1 MTAGLIGKKVG
12 MTQIFSEDGVSI
24 PVTVIEAGPCFIIQK
39 KSTDKD
45 GYSAIQLGFEK
56 KEKNVLKPEAGHFK
70 AAGKGIY
77 RRLKEFRV
85 DDADLGG
92 FNLGDELKA
101 DLFKVGE
108 KVRVTGFSKGRGFTG
123 VVKRWS
129 FSGGCDAHGSKFHRK
144 GGAIGQNVHPG
155 KVWKGKKMPGRYG
168 NEQVTVKNL
177 EVVKIYPEKNLI
189 LVKGAIPGAAGG
201 VVYIK
206 RIK

>member
-12 MTQIFSEDGVSI
+12 MTQLFSEDGVSI

-39 KSTDKD
+39 KSADKD

-56 KEKNVLKPEAGHFK
+56 REKNVRKPEAGHFK
-70 AAGKGIY
+70 AAGKGIF

-108 KVRVTGFSKGRGFTG
+108 KVKITGFSKGRGFTG
-123 VVKRWS
+123 VVKRWG

-155 KVWKGKKMPGRYG
+155 KVWRGKRMAGRYG

-177 EVVKIYPEKNLI
+177 EVVKIYPEKNLL

-206 RIK
+206 RSK

>member
-12 MTQIFSEDGVSI
+12 MTQLFSENGVSI

-56 KEKNVLKPEAGHFK
+56 KGKNVGKPEAGHCK
-70 AAGKGIY
+70 AAGKGIF

-85 DDADLGG
+85 EEAALGG

-108 KVRVTGFSKGRGFTG
+108 KVKVTGFTKGRGFAG

-129 FSGGCDAHGSKFHRK
+129 FSGGCDSHGSKFHRK

-177 EVVKIYPEKNLI
+177 EVVKIYPEKNLL

-206 RIK
+206 RSK

>member
-39 KSTDKD
+39 KSMDKD
-45 GYSAIQLGFEK
+45 GYSAVQLGFEK

-85 DDADLGG
+85 SDADLGAL
-92 FNLGDELKA
+92 NLGDELKA

-108 KVRVTGFSKGRGFTG
+108 KVKITGFTKGRGFTG
-123 VVKRWS
+123 VVKRWN

-144 GGAIGQNVHPG
+144 GGSVGQNVHPG
-155 KVWKGKKMPGRYG
+155 KIWKGKRMAGRYG

-189 LVKGAIPGAAGG
+189 LVKGAVPGAAGG

-206 RIK
+206 RSK

>member
-56 KEKNVLKPEAGHFK
+56 KEKNVRKPEAGHFK
-70 AAGKGIY
+70 AASKGIFK
-77 RRLKEFRV
+77 RLKEFRV
-85 DDADLGG
+85 NDTDLGAL
-92 FNLGDELKA
+92 NLGDELKA
-101 DLFKVGE
+101 DIFKVGE
-108 KVRVTGFSKGRGFTG
+108 KVKITGFSKGRGFTG
-123 VVKRWS
+123 VVKRWG
-129 FSGGCDAHGSKFHRK
+129 FNGGCDAHGSKFHRK
-144 GGAIGQNVHPG
+144 GGSVGQNVHPG
-155 KVWKGKKMPGRYG
+155 KIWKGKRMAGRYG

-206 RIK
+206 RSK